1 MIEETIAEFSV
12 FIACVV
18 QGKIY
23 NDINMVTTEHRLT
36 GNILSLI

>member
-1 MIEETIAEFSV
+1 MIEETIVEFSV

-36 GNILSLI
+36 GNILSLT